1 VTPLLLIP
9 AHDERVTVGAVVAG
23 ARRHGHV
30 IVVDDGSTDD
40 TGVVAREAGAEVL
53 RHARRLGKAQALRTG
68 IVAARARG
76 ASHVVTLDADG
87 QHDPDD
93 VPALLAAAAPRT
105 IVVGGRLGATE
116 PGTIAAAMAPERL
129 DAIRVASFFACW
141 ASGLRVHDTQSGF
154 RLYPLSVFDTV
165 PTYRGGFV
173 FETEILLA
181 AAAHGWVVR
190 EVPVRSLPRT
200 ASRSRFRPVADGAS
214 IGAFVAR
221 RALAR
226 FGSEAAA
233 GVAEVA
239 SVFRGERR
247 RNRHLAMLEAA
258 APYSGGVGWG
268 PAIGAAALQRLTSC
282 VTGWWRHPRPRRTA
296 AAATAALA
304 LPLVLP
310 LLLVQALAGRRLSET
325 AAALVVSLYAQ
336 ERLDGGGAT
345 PASMSVDTLVT
356 RS

>member
-9 AHDERVTVGAVVAG
+9 AHDEQATVGAVVAA

-30 IVVDDGSTDD
+30 VVVDDGSADD
-40 TGVVAREAGAEVL
+40 TGAVARAAGAEVL
-53 RHARRLGKAQALRTG
+53 RHGRRLGKAQALRTG

-76 ASHVVTLDADG
+76 ACQVVTLDADG

-105 IVVGGRLGATE
+105 IVVGGRLRD
-116 PGTIAAAMAPERL
+116 AAAVSPERL
-129 DAIRVASFFACW
+129 DAIRVAGFFACW

-154 RLYPLSVFDTV
+154 RLYPLAVFDAV

-181 AAAHGWVVR
+181 AAARGWVVR
-190 EVPVRSLPRT
+190 EVPVRALPRA
-200 ASRSRFRPVADGAS
+200 ASRSRFRPAADGVS

-226 FGSEAAA
+226 FGHEAAA
-233 GVAEVA
+233 GAAEVL

-247 RNRHLAMLEAA
+247 RHRHLAMLQAA
-258 APYSGGVGWG
+258 APYSGGLGWG
-268 PAIGAAALQRLTSC
+268 PAIGAAAVQRFTAC
-282 VTGWWRHPRPRRTA
+282 VSGWWRHPRPRRTA
-296 AAATAALA
+296 TAASGALA

-310 LLLVQALAGRRLSET
+310 LLLAQALAGRRLSET
-325 AAALVVSLYAQ
+325 TATLVAALYAQ
-336 ERLDGGGAT
+336 ERLDGGAAAS
-345 PASMSVDTLVT
+345 ASMTADTLV
-356 RS
+356 RGS

>member
-9 AHDERVTVGAVVAG
+9 AFDERATVAAVVAG
-23 ARRHGHV
+23 ARRYGHV
-30 IVVDDGSTDD
+30 LVVDDGSTDG
-40 TGVVAREAGAEVL
+40 TGEAARAAGAEVL

-93 VPALLAAAAPRT
+93 VSALLAAVAPRT
-105 IVVGGRLGATE
+105 IVVGGRLGDT
-116 PGTIAAAMAPERL
+116 AAIAPERL
-129 DAIRVASFFACW
+129 DAIRVAGFFACW
-141 ASGLRVHDTQSGF
+141 ASGLSIHDTQSGF
-154 RLYPLSVFDTV
+154 RVYPLAVFDGV

-181 AAAHGWVVR
+181 AAARGWVVR
-190 EVPVRSLPRT
+190 EVPVRALPRV
-200 ASRSRFRPVADGAS
+200 ASRSRFRPVADGVA

-226 FGSEAAA
+226 FAAEAAA
-233 GVAEVA
+233 GLAEA
-239 SVFRGERR
+239 RAPLEANRR
-247 RNRHLAMLEAA
+247 RHRHLAMLEAA
-258 APYSGGVGWG
+258 APYGGGLGWG
-268 PAIGAAALQRLTSC
+268 PAIGAAALSRFTAL
-282 VTGWWRHPRPRRTA
+282 VGGWWRHPRPRRAVTA
-296 AAATAALA
+296 AAATLA

-310 LLLVQALAGRRLSET
+310 FLLTQAIAGRRLSSS
-325 AAALVVSLYAQ
+325 AAALVAALYAQ
-336 ERLDGGGAT
+336 ERLTTAGA
-345 PASMSVDTLVT
+345 ASTSMTADTLAT

>member
-9 AHDERVTVGAVVAG
+9 AHDERATVGAVVTG

-30 IVVDDGSTDD
+30 VVVDDGSADD
-40 TGVVAREAGAEVL
+40 TGAVARAAGAEVL

-105 IVVGGRLGATE
+105 IVVGGRLGDAE
-116 PGTIAAAMAPERL
+116 AMAPERL
-129 DAIRVASFFACW
+129 DAIKVAGFFACW

-154 RLYPLSVFDTV
+154 RLYPLAVFDAV

-173 FETEILLA
+173 FETEILLEA
-181 AAAHGWVVR
+181 AARGWVVR
-190 EVPVRSLPRT
+190 EVPVRALPRA
-200 ASRSRFRPVADGAS
+200 ASRSRFRPVGDGVA

-233 GVAEVA
+233 GFAAVA
-239 SVFRGERR
+239 SLVETDRR
-247 RNRHLAMLEAA
+247 RHRHLAILEAA
-258 APYSGGVGWG
+258 APYGGGLAWG
-268 PAIGAAALQRLTSC
+268 PAIGAAALQRLSAL
-282 VTGWWRHPRPRRTA
+282 VSGWWRHPRPRRAA
-296 AAATAALA
+296 AAATATLA
-304 LPLVLP
+304 LPVVLP
-310 LLLVQALAGRRLSET
+310 LLLAQGLAGRRLST
-325 AAALVVSLYAQ
+325 TTAALVSAVYAR
-336 ERLDGGGAT
+336 ERLDSDGGTAT
-345 PASMSVDTLVT
+345 SMGVDTLAT

>member
-9 AHDERVTVGAVVAG
+9 ACDERATVGAVVAG

-30 IVVDDGSTDD
+30 LVVDDGSTDG
-40 TGVVAREAGAEVL
+40 TGAIAHAAGAEVL

-76 ASHVVTLDADG
+76 ASHVITLDADG
-87 QHDPDD
+87 QHDPAD

-105 IVVGGRLGATE
+105 IVVGGRLGD
-116 PGTIAAAMAPERL
+116 AAAVAPERL
-129 DAIRVASFFACW
+129 DAIRVAGFFACW

-154 RLYPLSVFDTV
+154 RLYPLNVFDVV

-181 AAAHGWVVR
+181 AAAHGFIVR
-190 EVPVRSLPRT
+190 EVPVRALPRT
-200 ASRSRFRPVADGAS
+200 ASRSRFRPVADGVS

-221 RALAR
+221 RALGR
-226 FGSEAAA
+226 FGAEAAA
-233 GVAEVA
+233 GVAEVVA
-239 SVFRGERR
+239 EFRSERR

-258 APYSGGVGWG
+258 APYGGGLAWG
-268 PAIGAAALQRLTSC
+268 PAIGAAALQRLAAR
-282 VTGWWRHPRPRRTA
+282 VGGWWRHPRPRRA
-296 AAATAALA
+296 ATAATAALA
-304 LPLVLP
+304 LPVVLP
-310 LLLVQALAGRRLSET
+310 LLLSQALAGRRLSAT
-325 AAALVVSLYAQ
+325 AAAFVAALYAQ
-336 ERLDGGGAT
+336 ERLDEAGVPSAART
-345 PASMSVDTLVT
+345 RDTLAT